1 MYPCCAPSALLPS
14 NQRRILSL
22 RAAACHLR
30 APHVI
35 SKYTPEFYRH
45 AVVQQNDSNQ
55 GDNLDLAKT
64 LALQTLEMQA
74 AWQHQQAASQ
84 LCG

>member
-1 MYPCCAPSALLPS
+1 MVLWLH
-14 NQRRILSL
+14 
-22 RAAACHLR
+22 AAACHLR
-30 APHVI
+30 VPHVI

-45 AVVQQNDSNQ
+45 AVVQKDDSNQ
-55 GDNLDLAKT
+55 GDNLDLART

-84 LCG
+84 ICG